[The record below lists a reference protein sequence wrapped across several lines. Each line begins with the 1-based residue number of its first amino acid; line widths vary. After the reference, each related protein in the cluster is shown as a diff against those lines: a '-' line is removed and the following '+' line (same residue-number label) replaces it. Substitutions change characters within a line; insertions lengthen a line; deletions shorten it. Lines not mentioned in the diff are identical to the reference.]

1 MGPVRY
7 LQGGW
12 FLALPKVVITGL
24 GTVNAVGKDREST
37 WTGLVEGRNG
47 ISSLEGLDTTDFKVT
62 FGGEIK
68 DFDPSVAMDPKEARK
83 ADRYCQLAMVAAK
96 EAMDQAGLDAPAD
109 PFRAG
114 VIIGSGIGG
123 MLTFEDQH
131 SKLLNRGPR
140 GVSPMFIPMMISDMA
155 AGLVSIRYGFKG
167 ANYCTVSACAS
178 GGHAIMAAYDQI
190 KLGHTDVM
198 ITGGA
203 EAAIC
208 PMALA
213 GFANMKALSTRNDD
227 PATASRP
234 FDRDRD
240 GFVLGEGAGILVLES
255 EEHALA
261 RGATIHGEICGYGA
275 TGDAYHMTQPD
286 QEALGAIGSMQQAL
300 RTAELDPKQ
309 VGYIN
314 AHGTSTYFNDKGET
328 IAIKEVFGKHAHDL
342 KVSSTKS
349 MVGHLL
355 GAAGAVEA
363 VFTVLALNRGVLP
376 PTINLENPD
385 PDCDLDYCANQAVE
399 TQVEYAISNSF
410 GFGGHNLTLCFKA
423 RR

>member
-1 MGPVRY
+1 MAER
-7 LQGGW
+7 
-12 FLALPKVVITGL
+12 KVVITGL
-24 GTVNAVGKDREST
+24 GTINAVGKDREST
-37 WTGLVEGRNG
+37 WSGLIEGKNG
-47 ISSLEGLDTTDFKVT
+47 ITTLDNMDTEGFKVT

-68 DFDPSVAMDPKEARK
+68 DFDPGVAMDPKEARK
-83 ADRYCQLAMVAAK
+83 ADRYCQLAMVAAQ
-96 EAMDQAGLDAPAD
+96 EAMEQAGVPVPGD
-109 PFRAG
+109 PYRAG

-123 MLTFEDQH
+123 MLTFEEQH
-131 SKLLNRGPR
+131 SRLINRGAR

-155 AGLVSIRYGFKG
+155 SGLVSIRYGFKG
-167 ANYCTVSACAS
+167 ANFCTVSACAS

-190 KLGHTDVM
+190 KLGHADLM
-198 ITGGA
+198 ISGGA

-227 PATASRP
+227 PATSSRP
-234 FDRDRD
+234 FDVDRD

-261 RGATIHGEICGYGA
+261 RGATIYGEILGYGA

-286 QEALGAIGSMQQAL
+286 QEGLGAIGSMQQAL
-300 RTAELDPKQ
+300 RTSGLQPEDI
-309 VGYIN
+309 GYIN

-328 IAIKEVFGKHAHDL
+328 KAIKAVFGDHAHSL

-363 VFTVLALNRGVLP
+363 VFTTLALNRGVLP
-376 PTINLENPD
+376 PTMNLKNPD
-385 PDCDLDYCANQAVE
+385 PDCDLDYCANAAVE
-399 TQVEYAISNSF
+399 LPVEHAFSNSF
-410 GFGGHNLTLCFKA
+410 GFGGHNVTLCFKT
-423 RR
+423 RRT

>member
-1 MGPVRY
+1 MEPR
-7 LQGGW
+7 
-12 FLALPKVVITGL
+12 KVVITGM
-24 GTVNAVGKDREST
+24 GMITAVGNDRASSWEA
-37 WTGLVEGRNG
+37 LRAGRNG
-47 ISSLEGLDTTDFKVT
+47 IAPLESLDTTEFKVT
-62 FGGEIK
+62 FGGEAK
-68 DFDPSVAMDPKEARK
+68 GFDPEVAMDAKEVRK
-83 ADRYCQLAMVAAK
+83 ADRFCHFAMASAQ
-96 EAMDQAGLDAPAD
+96 EAMQQAGLEGPED

-123 MLTFEDQH
+123 MLTFEEQH
-131 SKLLNRGPR
+131 SKLINRGPR
-140 GVSPMFIPMMISDMA
+140 GVSPMFIPMMIGDMA
-155 AGLVSIRYGFKG
+155 SGLVSIRYGFKG

-178 GGHAIMAAYDQI
+178 GGHAIGAAYDQI
-190 KLGHTDVM
+190 KLGHADVM

-208 PMALA
+208 PMALS
-213 GFANMKALSTRNDD
+213 GFANMKALSSRNDD

-234 FDRDRD
+234 FDKERD
-240 GFVLGEGAGILVLES
+240 GFVLGEGAGALVLES

-261 RGATIHGEICGYGA
+261 RGAAIYGEIVGYGM

-286 QEALGAIGSMQQAL
+286 TEGTGAIGSMRQAL
-300 RTAELDPKQ
+300 RTAGIEPGQ

-328 IAIKEVFGKHAHDL
+328 LAIKQVFGDHAYGL

-349 MVGHLL
+349 MIGHLL

-363 VFTVLALNRGVLP
+363 VITTLALNQGVLP
-376 PTINLENPD
+376 PTINLKNPD
-385 PDCDLDYCANQAVE
+385 PDCDLDYCPNQAVE
-399 TQVEYAISNSF
+399 QEVEFALSNSF
-410 GFGGHNLTLCFKA
+410 GFGGHNVTLCFRA